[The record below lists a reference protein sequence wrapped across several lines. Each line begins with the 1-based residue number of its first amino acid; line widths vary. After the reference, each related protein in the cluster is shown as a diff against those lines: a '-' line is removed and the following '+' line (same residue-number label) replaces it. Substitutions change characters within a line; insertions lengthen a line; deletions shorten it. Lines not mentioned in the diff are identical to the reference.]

1 MRAKLKYLFDIRVQR
16 EKDILSLTALNAN
29 MEMQKYQMLLV
40 HFFAPWSETLTE
52 RNEFASAASQMV
64 DLSSRKLN
72 FGKYAQVVQERDQWT
87 RQNIYRVNSKSA
99 VRKN

>member
-1 MRAKLKYLFDIRVQR
+1 
-16 EKDILSLTALNAN
+16 

-52 RNEFASAASQMV
+52 RKEFATAASQMV
-64 DLSSRKLN
+64 DLSCRKLN

-87 RQNIYRVNSKSA
+87 RQNIYRVNSRVQFAKIDATEEDPNDGRSL
-99 VRKN
+99 

>member
-1 MRAKLKYLFDIRVQR
+1 
-16 EKDILSLTALNAN
+16 

-52 RNEFASAASQMV
+52 RKEFATAASQMV
-64 DLSSRKLN
+64 DLSCRKLN

-87 RQNIYRVNSKSA
+87 RQNIYRVNSRVQFAKIDATEEDPNDYGRSLG
-99 VRKN
+99 VRF